1 MPTNIET
8 TPIPGVMLVIPD
20 VLSDARGF
28 FTEVYRAD
36 RFKQLGLPET
46 FLQWNQSHSVKNVVR
61 GLHFQRDPPMAKLM
75 RVTLGEA
82 YLVAV
87 DIRKGSPTLGKHFG
101 AIVSVENMKMIY
113 APAGFARGFCVLSER
128 ADIQYLC
135 TGTYNPKTESG
146 ILWSDPALGIPWPVT
161 NPILS
166 PKDEKAQ
173 TLAQWLARPESDSF
187 QY

>member
-1 MPTNIET
+1 MPTKVET

-61 GLHFQRDPPMAKLM
+61 GLHFQWDPPMAKLM

-82 YLVAV
+82 LVVAV
-87 DIRKGSPTLGKHFG
+87 DIRKGSPTLGQHF
-101 AIVSVENMKMIY
+101 AMIASAENKKMVY
-113 APAGFARGFCVLSER
+113 APAGFARGFCVLSDYAEL
-128 ADIQYLC
+128 QYLC
-135 TGTYNPKTESG
+135 TSIYNVKTESG
-146 ILWSDPALGIPWPVT
+146 IRWNDPALAIPWPVT

-166 PKDEKAQ
+166 AKDEKAQ
-173 TLAQWLARPESDSF
+173 TLAEWLKRPESDAF
-187 QY
+187 RY